1 VTGFLRRLFSRSAPK
16 HDRRPGVYI
25 TRSTVTGDWNAPAP
39 ARMDEMEREAAQMG
53 RQDGES
59 GQHSAWT
66 HAPKPAA
73 LRRFEARRAENVAA
87 LLAEREAAV
96 ELARSH
102 ATAKERAVEV
112 MRANSAEA
120 ESAFTAVAAEVGEV
134 SEVRHGFASIPRW
147 IGVGLALLLMA
158 ADILFTEIALVQSLG
173 NLPEW
178 EAWAVSAIIGVLLF
192 TAGIGKAYVEAVGER
207 AADEGTKGPF
217 SPTAGKTLIRF
228 VFWPTLV
235 MVGAL
240 AFARIALI
248 DWESE
253 TIGEWIAAIG
263 AFAAVSAAAILVAVV
278 AYMGGRILFASWPV
292 SRAGA
297 RLRRAAKKR
306 ERARTAL
313 GTASKVATDARA
325 VADGLATSF
334 DEAVV
339 MANEAWM
346 AVIALY
352 WRGFAQAR
360 PDEQPDIDRINAL
373 TNGHRDLDL
382 SEVTP

>member
-1 VTGFLRRLFSRSAPK
+1 MGFLRRLFSRSAPK

-53 RQDGES
+53 RQDGEG

-73 LRRFEARRAENVAA
+73 LRRFEARREENIAA
-87 LLAEREAAV
+87 LRADRDSAVGLAASHAAACEREAEA
-96 ELARSH
+96 
-102 ATAKERAVEV
+102 
-112 MRANSAEA
+112 MGSACREA
-120 ESAFTAVAAEVGEV
+120 EEGFHLASLGAEQM
-134 SEVRHGFASIPRW
+134 SEVRHGFASMPRW
-147 IGVGLALLLMA
+147 IGITLAVLLMA

-178 EAWAVSAIIGVLLF
+178 EAWVVSGIIGVLLF
-192 TAGIGKAYVEAVGER
+192 TAGIGKAYIEAVRER
-207 AADEGTKGPF
+207 AEDAGHRGPF
-217 SPTAGKTLIRF
+217 SPAAGKSLVRF
-228 VFWPTLV
+228 IFWPTV
-235 MVGAL
+235 AMVGAL
-240 AFARIALI
+240 ALARISLI

-253 TIGEWIAAIG
+253 TIGEWLAAIG
-263 AFAAVSAAAILVAVV
+263 AFVAVSFAALLVAVV
-278 AYMGGRILFASWPV
+278 AYMGGRVLFASWPLA
-292 SRAGA
+292 SARA
-297 RLRRAAKKR
+297 RLRHAVRQR
-306 ERARTAL
+306 DRARKAL
-313 GTASKVATDARA
+313 GRANKRATDARA

-373 TNGHRDLDL
+373 TNGHREMARE
-382 SEVTP
+382 EVYG